1 MRKLVP
7 LAVAATL
14 ASLPAHA
21 ACVAIAPGL
30 PGWERLNFDD
40 IPPNVWS
47 EEGGAVVASSNGSA
61 SLLYA
66 SAPGGSLPVLTWK
79 WRVDKGVPATDLT
92 RKGGDDRSIALTV
105 GFAYDPSSASMGE
118 RMKRVVVE
126 AVAGADAPGRVIEFV
141 WGGMQPV
148 GSRAQSP
155 YSGSAGQLVT
165 LRAANTP
172 TGQWMTERVD
182 LATLYTEIWGSAPP
196 PATRI
201 ALTADSDDTGGSSNA
216 RIADVCFSTR

>member
-1 MRKLVP
+1 MKYIAP
-7 LAVAATL
+7 LAVAAIFAAVPAF
-14 ASLPAHA
+14 AS
-21 ACVAIAPGL
+21 CVSIAPGL
-30 PGWERLNFDD
+30 PGWERIDFDD
-40 IPPNVWS
+40 IPPNSWS

-61 SLLYA
+61 SLLYT
-66 SAPGGSLPVLTWK
+66 SAQGGSLPVLTWQ

-141 WGGMQPV
+141 WGGSQPV

-165 LRAANTP
+165 LQAASAP
-172 TGQWMTERVD
+172 TGQWQTERVD
-182 LATLYTEIWGSAPP
+182 LAKLYGEIWGSNPP
-196 PATRI
+196 PVTRV

-216 RIADVCFSTR
+216 RIAGICFKES